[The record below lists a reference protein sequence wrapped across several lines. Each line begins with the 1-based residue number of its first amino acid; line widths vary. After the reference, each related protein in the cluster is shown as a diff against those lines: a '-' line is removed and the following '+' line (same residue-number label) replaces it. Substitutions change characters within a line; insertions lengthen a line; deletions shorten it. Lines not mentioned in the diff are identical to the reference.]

1 MGLEKYS
8 GIQVAEYYGSASD
21 EVSQAETARRWPS
34 ILMSTAEEW
43 RRVLETSAKV
53 ELAKAYLHFPIDA
66 L

>member
-21 EVSQAETARRWPS
+21 EVSQAETAKALAAHPDVDGRR
-34 ILMSTAEEW
+34 M
-43 RRVLETSAKV
+43 LETSAKV